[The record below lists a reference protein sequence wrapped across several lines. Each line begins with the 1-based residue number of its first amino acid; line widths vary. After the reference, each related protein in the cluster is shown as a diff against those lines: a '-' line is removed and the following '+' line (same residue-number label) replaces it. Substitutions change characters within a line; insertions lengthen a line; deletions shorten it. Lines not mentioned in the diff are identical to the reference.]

1 MIEKAY
7 FDDVEE
13 ILSLINTSN
22 REAYRNIIAQEH
34 FREPVL
40 SLEKLLEDFERKT
53 FYVYKSGGRVVGVAA
68 LQIESEETGKIHWVY
83 VLPEHQRRGI
93 GTALV
98 TCLEREGRG
107 IGLRKLRLTTVEKA
121 RWAVNFY
128 EKLGHDLADKIERP
142 WGFDVF
148 MEKELEP
155 SQQKTPPEDTSRTP
169 GLARSPKGRFDAQAA
184 LRALEAG
191 DEEGL
196 VATLMTVKWGR
207 TGYQAMV
214 TIEEALGP
222 GTEALYDWACCL
234 ADRPEPAARAIA
246 APLFR
251 HYWPSRP
258 DEVQARLLRLA
269 DDEDWLVREAAH
281 STMGSL
287 LIAHF
292 DALYPILQ
300 SWARH
305 PSANVRRGVAIAARR
320 ASNERREEWAEILL
334 NLVKP
339 LLADHDKYVRKNL
352 GSYAI
357 GDGLLRCYPEL
368 TLRYLEEWAESED
381 EQVRW
386 NVAMSFASYGG
397 NKQWEKAL
405 EILTRLATDERRYV
419 WRAVASAL
427 RYIGRRHLEQVC
439 PILEEWLR
447 DERRR
452 RPAEVALK
460 YIGG

>member
-1 MIEKAY
+1 MVEKAC
-7 FDDVEE
+7 FDDVEQ
-13 ILSLINTSN
+13 ILSVINTSN
-22 REAYRNIIAQEH
+22 REAYRNIIPKEH

-40 SLEKLLEDFERKT
+40 SLEKLLEDFGSKI
-53 FYVYKSGGRVVGVAA
+53 FYVHKSEGRIVGVAA
-68 LQIESEETGKIHWVY
+68 LQIESEETGRIHWVY
-83 VLPEHQRRGI
+83 VLPEHQRGGV

-98 TCLEREGRG
+98 THLECKGRER
-107 IGLRKLRLTTVEKA
+107 GLRRLRLTTVEKA

-128 EKLGHDLADKIERP
+128 KKLGYDLADKIERP

-148 MEKELEP
+148 MEKEFGP
-155 SQQKTPPEDTSRTP
+155 SQQTISPEDTFLTP
-169 GLARSPKGRFDAQAA
+169 GLARSPRGRFDAQSA

-196 VATLMTVKWGR
+196 VATLMTVKWGK
-207 TGYQAMV
+207 TGHQAMV

-222 GTEALYDWACCL
+222 GTEALYGWACRL
-234 ADRPEPAARAIA
+234 ADRPEPAVRAIA

-281 STMGSL
+281 STLGRL
-287 LIAHF
+287 LVAHF
-292 DALYPILQ
+292 DVFYPVLQ
-300 SWARH
+300 SWAGH
-305 PSANVRRGVAIAARR
+305 PSANVRRGVAIAARQ
-320 ASNERREEWAEILL
+320 AGNERREEWAEALL
-334 NLVKP
+334 NLVES
-339 LLADHDKYVRKNL
+339 LLADREKYVRKNL
-352 GSYAI
+352 GPYAI

-368 TLRYLEEWAESED
+368 TLRHLEKWAGSDD

-405 EILTRLATDERRYV
+405 EILTRLAIDERRYV

-427 RYIGRRHLEQVC
+427 RYIGRRRPEQVC
-439 PILEEWLR
+439 PILEEWLQ
-447 DERRR
+447 DERLR
-452 RPAEVALK
+452 RPAGVALR
-460 YIGG
+460 

>member
-1 MIEKAY
+1 M
-7 FDDVEE
+7 
-13 ILSLINTSN
+13 SLTDQS
-22 REAYRNIIAQEH
+22 
-34 FREPVL
+34 P
-40 SLEKLLEDFERKT
+40 
-53 FYVYKSGGRVVGVAA
+53 
-68 LQIESEETGKIHWVY
+68 
-83 VLPEHQRRGI
+83 QRRGA
-93 GTALV
+93 T
-98 TCLEREGRG
+98 
-107 IGLRKLRLTTVEKA
+107 
-121 RWAVNFY
+121 
-128 EKLGHDLADKIERP
+128 
-142 WGFDVF
+142 
-148 MEKELEP
+148 
-155 SQQKTPPEDTSRTP
+155 RTP

-184 LRALEAG
+184 LCALEAG

-196 VATLMTVKWGR
+196 VAALMTVKWGK

-222 GTEALYDWACCL
+222 GTEALYDWACRL
-234 ADRPEPAARAIA
+234 ADRPEPVARAIA

-281 STMGSL
+281 STLGSL

-300 SWARH
+300 SWTRH
-305 PSANVRRGVAIAARR
+305 PSANVRRGVAIAARE
-320 ASNERREEWAEILL
+320 AANERREEWVEPLL
-334 NLVKP
+334 NLVEP
-339 LLADHDKYVRKNL
+339 LLADREKYVRKNL
-352 GSYAI
+352 GPYAI

-368 TLRYLEEWAESED
+368 TLRYLEKWAASED

-405 EILTRLATDERRYV
+405 EILTRLATDEHRYV

-427 RYIGRRHLEQVC
+427 RYIGRRHPEQVR
-439 PILEEWLR
+439 PILEEWLQ
-447 DERRR
+447 DEKHEKRR

-460 YIGG
+460 YIRG